1 MAAEAAIGVQGE
13 QQIVHMIVDGTEPM
27 RTGLLHLLL
36 HKRIKNPMLN
46 ASHFVG
52 NDPAQLRDGD
62 IGLAGV

>member
-1 MAAEAAIGVQGE
+1 
-13 QQIVHMIVDGTEPM
+13 MIVDATEPM
-27 RTGLLHLLL
+27 RTGLLHLLF

-62 IGLAGV
+62 IGLAGF